1 MNAPLPP
8 RPPAADPHG
17 SLGLGVALAW
27 ACLIAGYTFC
37 AFVIGALSN
46 INPPWGDGMVGMLV
60 LLALLPWA
68 GMIALVVWMASRGQT
83 RTAKG
88 IGVGIASIL
97 GVLLLLVAACFG
109 LLSTANF
116 H

>member
-8 RPPAADPHG
+8 RPPPSDPQG
-17 SLGLGVALAW
+17 SLGLGFGLAW
-27 ACLIAGYTFC
+27 ACLIGGYTVC
-37 AFVIGALSN
+37 SVLLGALSQLHF
-46 INPPWGDGMVGMLV
+46 GDAMIGVAV

-68 GMIALVVWMASRGQT
+68 AMVGLIVLMVTRGQT

-88 IGVGIASIL
+88 IGIGMASIFGL
-97 GVLLLLVAACFG
+97 ALLLVAACFG
-109 LLSTANF
+109 LLSTTSF

>member
-1 MNAPLPP
+1 MNVPLPP
-8 RPPAADPHG
+8 RPPPSDPRG

-37 AFVIGALSN
+37 GFVLGAISELQMGEGAL
-46 INPPWGDGMVGMLV
+46 GLV
-60 LLALLPWA
+60 VLVALLPWA
-68 GMIALVVWMASRGQT
+68 AMIALIVWMASRGQT